1 MRCRRHALALPA
13 VTQVAA
19 QALELPL
26 DADLVA
32 LAETRFVVVDLE
44 TTGGSP
50 TSSAITEIGAVAV
63 RGGEVEGTFRTFVNP
78 GHEIPASI
86 TVLTGITNAMVADA
100 PSVDAALAMFLDFAG
115 LSGEQIPHDTVLVAH
130 NAGFDVGF
138 LQAACLRTNRA
149 WPDVPVLDTVR
160 LARAVLTREEVA
172 NYKLGTLAAHVG
184 TTITPNHR
192 ALDDAQATVDV
203 LHHLIGRVGSLG
215 ITTMH
220 ELVALRRAPSPTVTR
235 KRHLADD
242 IPSAPGVYM
251 FRDRDDVP
259 LYVGV
264 SGNLRSRVRT
274 YFTAAETRG
283 RMAHMVALAER
294 VTPIVCQTDLE
305 ARVRELRL
313 IAEYQPRYNRRDR
326 TPQRAVWLTIDPDDA
341 VPANRRLRGTGDLL
355 LPGLRLAREV
365 PHHIPSAGPFSSR
378 GGADDAASVL
388 SLAPDAAAAALHGD
402 REALAALLAAGQTR
416 MAHLAAGEHFEQ
428 AAVWRDRLL
437 LTLRGVHQA
446 QRVHALASIPELVA
460 AQPREDLG
468 WDLHLIRHG
477 RLAGA
482 ATVEPGRDP
491 RPTVD
496 ALVATGE
503 VVTAGEG
510 VAARHRGEF
519 SLLLRWLS
527 DPGTRLVRLNRT
539 ESDTRGWTSPIGGA
553 GWALAHLQP
562 SSTSNDASVDLD
574 AD

>member
-1 MRCRRHALALPA
+1 M
-13 VTQVAA
+13 TQVASH
-19 QALELPL
+19 ALELPI
-26 DADLVA
+26 DPDLVA
-32 LAETRFVVVDLE
+32 LSEARFVVVDLE

-50 TSSAITEIGAVAV
+50 THSGITEIGAVAV
-63 RGGEVEGTFRTFVNP
+63 RGGEVDGTFRTFVHP
-78 GHEIPASI
+78 GHDIPASI

-100 PSVDAALAMFLDFAG
+100 PDVSTALAMFLDFAG
-115 LSGEQIPHDTVLVAH
+115 LSGEQVPHDTVLVAH

-138 LQAACLRTNRA
+138 LQAACQSTDRS
-149 WPDVPVLDTVR
+149 WPEVPILDTVR
-160 LARAVLTREEVA
+160 LARAVLTRDEVA
-172 NYKLGTLAAHVG
+172 NYKLSTLAAYVG

-215 ITTMH
+215 ITTMQ
-220 ELVALRRAPSPTVTR
+220 ELLALRRAPSPLVTR

-242 IPSAPGVYM
+242 VPSKPGVYM

-264 SGNLRSRVRT
+264 SGNLRTRVRT

-294 VTPIVCQTDLE
+294 VTPIVCETDLE

-313 IAEYQPRYNRRDR
+313 IAEHQPRYNRRDR
-326 TPQRAVWLTIDPDDA
+326 TPQRAVWLAIDRDDSLSDA
-341 VPANRRLRGTGDLL
+341 RRLRGTGDLL
-355 LPGLRLAREV
+355 LPGLRLARE
-365 PHHIPSAGPFSSR
+365 ITGGLPSAGPFSSR
-378 GGADDAASVL
+378 SAADDAASVL
-388 SLAPDAAAAALHGD
+388 SLAPEAAADALLGD
-402 REALAALLAAGQTR
+402 PDALAALVAAGQAR
-416 MAHLAAGEHFEQ
+416 MAHLASGEHFEQ

-437 LTLRGVHQA
+437 LTLRGIHQA
-446 QRVHALASIPELVA
+446 QRVHALAGIPELVA

-482 ATVEPGRDP
+482 ATVAPGRYP

-496 ALVATGE
+496 SLVATGE
-503 VVTAGEG
+503 VITAGDG

-519 SLLLRWLS
+519 SLLLRWLHA
-527 DPGTRLVRLNRT
+527 PTTRLVRLTR
-539 ESDTRGWTSPIGGA
+539 DDDDVRGWCSPIGGA
-553 GWALAHLQP
+553 GRALALLTPAQP
-562 SSTSNDASVDLD
+562 GGDDSSP